1 MNRRKKTPQ
10 PLTPEEWAIW
20 RALWRIPEFRRH
32 YGLDRTPPRLAEIAA
47 FLGIT
52 HQAVSLIE
60 RRAIRKLK
68 LALLRKH
75 HHER

>member
-1 MNRRKKTPQ
+1 M
-10 PLTPEEWAIW
+10 
-20 RALWRIPEFRRH
+20 PEFRRH
-32 YGLDRTPPRLAEIAA
+32 YGLDRTPPRLTEIAA

-60 RRAIRKLK
+60 SRALRKLK
-68 LALLRKH
+68 LALLKKQH